1 MLKKGYWVSAVHL
14 TLVKVFAS
22 IYLCKCSLFF
32 VCFSDVTAYTS
43 ALKASIRRRTEFQT
57 KSVASSTISS
67 VKTDDIFTN
76 LLIQHGRKAVE
87 DDFHLE
93 RKEFLRRY
101 GQVSETRRVKQCQE
115 IFVCTNDKDSNPKSI
130 LLTGKAGIGKTLF
143 CQNLIRDW
151 SHDKLFQ
158 VNTKAEVPDFKFAYL
173 LTFRQLN
180 LLGDDPVTLREI
192 LNRSSVL
199 DDDSII
205 EESLFEYIANHPEEV
220 LIVIDGFDEYSQQD
234 YIASNL
240 DEKYPNSAQEK
251 MPVAALCAKLIKGY
265 ILSGSV
271 VITTS
276 RPDESDQLKTEVRFD
291 RFVEIAGFSE
301 EQVNEYIEKYFKED
315 ENMKNTV
322 LDQIAKNEELVSF
335 AHIPVLCFLMCSYME
350 YLLKE
355 SLSADFLPVKASD
368 LYFAVFNKFVQDH
381 KRKEIPSESTLYKLS
396 ELAAQLLLE
405 KQFLFVEEDMTKF
418 DLLEVESLRASGIL
432 HCGPPFRKSAFE
444 ETKHFCFTHLS
455 LQEYLAACWFVERGE
470 IPSTGNVSSMVMQFM
485 AGILSKKKDNELM
498 EKLLEVLQAE
508 ERGRHGL
515 LISIKCLAE
524 YADKDFAK
532 DFIKKH
538 PSRFKIGA
546 FENLTDVDCISVS
559 FLLDVFC
566 ELNEEASKKPQPSTG
581 QALCFDEK
589 LVIVLSNLTLPGV
602 RRICKSLGKEF
613 CKVTQLHLDRC
624 HITDAGVISLSQAL
638 QSSACKV
645 TTLQL
650 IGNQI
655 TDARVIS
662 LSQALQSSGCKVT
675 TLNLS
680 FNQITDAGVISLSQ
694 ALQLSACKVTTL
706 SLIFNQITDAGV
718 ISLGQA
724 LQSSACKVATLNL
737 SGNKITDAGV
747 ISLSQ
752 ALQSSACKVT
762 SLDLSFNQ
770 ITDAGVI
777 SLSQALQSS
786 ACKVTTLN
794 LSFNQITDAGVISLS
809 QALQLSACKVTTLS
823 LIFNQITDAGVISLG
838 QALQSSACKVA
849 TLNLSGNKITDAG
862 VISLSQ
868 ALQSSACKV
877 ATLNL
882 SDNQITDAGVISLS
896 QALQSSACKVT
907 TLNLSDNQ
915 ITDTGVISLSQ
926 ALQSSA
932 CKVATLNL
940 SGNKITDAGVI
951 SLSQA
956 LQSSACKVTRLC
968 LSRCEF
974 SYTGREY
981 LTNLKHQK
989 PDLKLE

>member
-1 MLKKGYWVSAVHL
+1 M
-14 TLVKVFAS
+14 
-22 IYLCKCSLFF
+22 
-32 VCFSDVTAYTS
+32 
-43 ALKASIRRRTEFQT
+43 
-57 KSVASSTISS
+57 
-67 VKTDDIFTN
+67 
-76 LLIQHGRKAVE
+76 
-87 DDFHLE
+87 E

-101 GQVSETRRVKQCQE
+101 GQVSETHRVKQCQE
-115 IFVCTNDKDSNPKSI
+115 IFVRTNDKDSNPKSI

-151 SHDKLFQ
+151 SYDKLFE

-240 DEKYPNSAQEK
+240 DEKYPNSVQEK
-251 MPVAALCAKLIKGY
+251 MSVAALCAKLIKGY

-276 RPDESDQLKTEVRFD
+276 RPDESDHLKTEVRFD

-301 EQVNEYIEKYFKED
+301 EQVKEYIEKYFKED

-381 KRKEIPSESTLYKLS
+381 KKKEIPSESTLDKLS
-396 ELAAQLLLE
+396 ELAAQLLLK
-405 KQFLFVEEDMTKF
+405 KQFFFVEEDMTKF

-455 LQEYLAACWFVERGE
+455 LQEYLAARWFVERGE
-470 IPSTGNVSSMVMQFM
+470 IPSKGNVSSMVMQFM
-485 AGILSKKKDNELM
+485 AGILSKTKDNKLM

-508 ERGRHGL
+508 ERGRRGL
-515 LISIKCLAE
+515 PISIKCLAE
-524 YADKDFAK
+524 YEDKDFAK

-538 PSRFKIGA
+538 PSRFRIGE
-546 FENLTDVDCISVS
+546 FRNLTDVDCISVS

-566 ELNEEASKKPQPSTG
+566 ELNEEATKKPQSSTG

-589 LVIVLSNLTLPGV
+589 LVILHSNLTLPGV
-602 RRICKSLGKEF
+602 RRICKSLEKEF
-613 CKVTQLHLDRC
+613 CKLTHLCLRYC
-624 HITDAGVISLSQAL
+624 QITDESVISLSQAL

-645 TTLQL
+645 TTLHL
-650 IGNQI
+650 IG
-655 TDARVIS
+655 
-662 LSQALQSSGCKVT
+662 
-675 TLNLS
+675 
-680 FNQITDAGVISLSQ
+680 NQITDAGVISLSQ
-694 ALQLSACKVTTL
+694 ALQSSVCKVTTL
-706 SLIFNQITDAGV
+706 YLRGNQIIDAGV
-718 ISLGQA
+718 ISLSEA
-724 LQSSACKVATLNL
+724 LQSSACKVTTLDLTSNQ
-737 SGNKITDAGV
+737 ITDAGA

-762 SLDLSFNQ
+762 TLYLRGNQITDAGVISLSEALQSSACEVTTLHLIGNQ

-786 ACKVTTLN
+786 ACKVTTLH
-794 LSFNQITDAGVISLS
+794 LRGNQIIDAGVISLS
-809 QALQLSACKVTTLS
+809 E
-823 LIFNQITDAGVISLG
+823 
-838 QALQSSACKVA
+838 ALQSSACKVT
-849 TLNLSGNKITDAG
+849 TLDLTSNQITDAG
-862 VISLSQ
+862 AISLSQ

-877 ATLNL
+877 TTLYLRGNQITDAGVISL
-882 SDNQITDAGVISLS
+882 SEALQSSACEVTTLHLIGNQITDAGVISLS

-907 TLNLSDNQ
+907 TLHLRGNQ
-915 ITDTGVISLSQ
+915 IIDAGVISLSE

-932 CKVATLNL
+932 CKVTTLL
-940 SGNKITDAGVI
+940 LIGNQITDAGVI

-956 LQSSACKVTRLC
+956 LQSSVCKITTLALIGNQITDAGVISLSQALQSSVCKVTTLYLSGNQITDAGVIILGQALQSSACKVTTLN
-968 LSRCEF
+968 LSDNQITDAGVI
-974 SYTGREY
+974 SLSQGI
-981 LTNLKHQK
+981 
-989 PDLKLE
+989 